1 MGKDGYNWLTSLQVI
16 AVERELLRR
25 EGKYP
30 PSTTEEQ
37 GRKLDKEEERNEDGE
52 EV

>member
-1 MGKDGYNWLTSLQVI
+1 MSDKGYIELTSLQVI

-30 PSTTEEQ
+30 HSTIEEQ
-37 GRKLDKEEERNEDGE
+37 GRKLDKEEE
-52 EV
+52 

>member
-1 MGKDGYNWLTSLQVI
+1 MNGYIELTALQVI
-16 AVERELLRR
+16 ALERELLRR
-25 EGKYP
+25 EGKDS